1 MFLDF
6 LLITKSSAMGL
17 WKRKITVDDAVVG
30 QGTALTL
37 RQSLL
42 PCALVTILFF
52 LWGFAYGLLDVLN
65 SHFQADL
72 NITASKASGLSA
84 AYFGAY
90 FICPLTI
97 SGWVLRRY
105 GFRVTFMMGM

>member
-1 MFLDF
+1 MAIF
-6 LLITKSSAMGL
+6 
-17 WKRKITVDDAVVG
+17 KRKITVDDKAIG

-65 SHFQADL
+65 SHFQKEL
-72 NITASKASGLSA
+72 SITAAKAS
-84 AYFGAY
+84 
-90 FICPLTI
+90 
-97 SGWVLRRY
+97 
-105 GFRVTFMMGM
+105 